1 MQAMHP
7 RPGPSAPHAIVATF
21 NFRLLGAPTMRVL
34 CRKVAFFL
42 TLAFL
47 VPAFGWTLD
56 RTAETQIALAR
67 ARHLKRG
74 INVSH
79 WFSQSA
85 NDYSPHHTDTET
97 DADDI
102 ALIARMGFDNVR
114 LSIDATPLEQAP
126 LGKDGLNANFTRRL
140 DRALDTILADGLA
153 VQVDLHPEESY
164 KIHLR
169 TSNDAVD
176 RLTMLWRRLA
186 AHYATRDPEKVF
198 FEIMN
203 EPEEKD
209 PDRWAGIQA
218 RVAATIREVA
228 PRNTI
233 IATGP
238 NYSDIVDLLSQH
250 PLPDGNVIYNF
261 HFYDPHTF
269 THQGASWGQSWW
281 SYEHGIPY
289 PATESSMEALVKEIP
304 DPANRY
310 ELELY
315 WLDHWDGHR
324 IRLLIDEAAAWG
336 RSNNVPLICNEF
348 GALRE
353 VTQPASRNAWIHDVR
368 TALEADAIG
377 WAMWDYHGNF
387 GVVVRQN
394 DQPAQPDPATVEAL
408 GLAKE

>member
-1 MQAMHP
+1 
-7 RPGPSAPHAIVATF
+7 
-21 NFRLLGAPTMRVL
+21 MRVL
-34 CRKVAFFL
+34 CRKVALFL

-47 VPAFGWTLD
+47 VPAFGRTLD
-56 RTAETQIALAR
+56 RTAETQIAFAR

-85 NDYSPHHTDTET
+85 NDYSAHHTDTET

-126 LGKDGLNANFTRRL
+126 LGKDGLNADFTGRL

-153 VQVDLHPEESY
+153 VQVDLHPEEPY

-176 RLTMLWRRLA
+176 RLTMLWRKLA

-218 RVAATIREVA
+218 RVAAAIREVA

-269 THQGASWGQSWW
+269 THQGASWGQTWW

-304 DPANRY
+304 DSANRY

-315 WLDHWDGHR
+315 WLDHWDAHR

-336 RSNNVPLICNEF
+336 MSNNVPLICNEF

-387 GVVVRQN
+387 GVVVRPN

-408 GLAKE
+408 GLAKK